1 MTSGRQSD
9 VRGTQGHDG
18 HDSMGE
24 PRVNQDP
31 APNRVCHVRSVA
43 RPLGEK
49 GNGSPMVLK
58 K

>member
-24 PRVNQDP
+24 PRVDQDP
-31 APNRVCHVRSVA
+31 ALAMYVMYGRLLDR
-43 RPLGEK
+43 LEK
-49 GNGSPMVLK
+49 KETDLR
-58 K
+58 